1 MTESEVEATQEN
13 QLVPGVLTAKME
25 KTEINQDVAE
35 VSADK
40 VAEAIVEAESVV
52 AEVAV
57 EAEAEV
63 EAAEVEAE
71 AEAVTEGEVA
81 VEAEASGEEPSEPEA
96 PKPLFS
102 DFPISD
108 GLKAAVAAM
117 GYIHPTDVQ
126 VGVFEAALA
135 GKDVVVQAKTG
146 SGKTSA
152 FGIPIIE
159 RFKDG
164 AAEPGLP
171 RSIILTPTREL
182 AHQVADELRLLA
194 EGSDLKVFA
203 VYGGVSIGRQATALR
218 EGVDVVVG
226 TPGRLLDHLRR
237 KNMGLDNVKIMVLD
251 EADEMLSMGFWDDVT
266 GLLKNIPGEKQTML
280 FSATLP
286 YQIAKAAAEFLKE
299 PERIDISGDEL
310 TVDGIDN
317 NIYQVVSEI
326 PKPRQ
331 LLYLL
336 EVEQPSSAIIFCNTR
351 NETEM
356 IAKYLTQSGFIAEP
370 LMGSFRQRDRER
382 VMGRIKSGE
391 LRYMVAT
398 DIAARGIDIEHLSNV
413 YNYSLPEFSEVYLHR
428 VGRTGRAGK
437 TGSAMSMVDGK
448 GLTTFTELERE
459 FGVKFETF
467 NLPDEDEILRA
478 RSERI
483 MKELQEKASVAEVGQ
498 HLPVAED
505 ILKSEEGP
513 QMVAFLLKA
522 YFNSAVTDSAS
533 ASTSAPAP
541 RETEKPER
549 KREARGRS
557 EGGDEGG
564 GEEPRRRRRRRRRR
578 GRDEDGGQG
587 SGERESN
594 REPRKSRESN
604 SQSGESGE
612 SRSRSGGNAEKVD
625 DGYTRLRVNLGFEDG
640 FKGRGAV
647 AKKISVLAGL
657 NDGLVSEVESRRHHA
672 VLKVTSEVAEL
683 LVERVNG
690 AQIGKKILEISEKN

>member
-13 QLVPGVLTAKME
+13 QLVPGVLTAEME
-25 KTEINQDVAE
+25 KIEMNQDVVDSSTEQE
-35 VSADK
+35 V
-40 VAEAIVEAESVV
+40 EATVEAESVEPAV
-52 AEVAV
+52 VVESEAEVAT
-57 EAEAEV
+57 EAEA
-63 EAAEVEAE
+63 ATDAEVVAE
-71 AEAVTEGEVA
+71 AETSD
-81 VEAEASGEEPSEPEA
+81 AEPAEPEG

-102 DFPISD
+102 DFPISE
-108 GLKAAVAAM
+108 GLKSAVAAM

-159 RFKDG
+159 RLKDG
-164 AAEPGLP
+164 APAPGLP

-194 EGSDLKVFA
+194 KGSELKVFA
-203 VYGGVSIGRQATALR
+203 VYGGVSIGRQANALR

-237 KNMGLDNVKIMVLD
+237 KNMGLANVNIMVLD

-266 GLLKNIPGEKQTML
+266 GLLKSIPGEKQTML

-382 VMGRIKSGE
+382 VMSRIKSGE

-467 NLPDEDEILRA
+467 SLPDEDQILRA

-505 ILKSEEGP
+505 ILKSAEGP

-522 YFNSAVTDSAS
+522 YFNSAVTDTA
-533 ASTSAPAP
+533 AAPAP
-541 RETEKPER
+541 KETEKPER

-564 GEEPRRRRRRRRRR
+564 GDEPRRRRRRRRRR
-578 GRDEDGGQG
+578 GRDDDGGQG
-587 SGERESN
+587 SGERDSN
-594 REPRKSRESN
+594 RESRKSRESN
-604 SQSGESGE
+604 SSGGDKSA
-612 SRSRSGGNAEKVD
+612 RSGGNTEKVD

-672 VLKVTSEVAEL
+672 VLKVTPEVAEL

>member
-1 MTESEVEATQEN
+1 
-13 QLVPGVLTAKME
+13 ME

-40 VAEAIVEAESVV
+40 AAEAIVEAESVV
-52 AEVAV
+52 AEVVV

-63 EAAEVEAE
+63 EAAEVE
-71 AEAVTEGEVA
+71 VA
-81 VEAEASGEEPSEPEA
+81 VEAEASGEESSEQEPSEPEA

-117 GYIHPTDVQ
+117 GYVHPTDVQ

-164 AAEPGLP
+164 TAEPGLP

-310 TVDGIDN
+310 TVDGIEN

-398 DIAARGIDIEHLSNV
+398 DIAARGIDIEHLSHV

-437 TGSAMSMVDGK
+437 TGSAMSMVDDK

-459 FGVKFETF
+459 FKVKFETF

-533 ASTSAPAP
+533 ASAPAPAP

-549 KREARGRS
+549 QREARGRS

-587 SGERESN
+587 SGERERESN

-604 SQSGESGE
+604 AQSGESSERSE
-612 SRSRSGGNAEKVD
+612 SSESSPRSGGNAEKVD
-625 DGYTRLRVNLGFEDG
+625 DGYTRLQVNLGFEDG